1 MSNYVLKALSEEVDK
16 RLSNNKEIEPEVI
29 LEEKSDL
36 YEEEKKE
43 IYLEFIQDYRE
54 ISENH
59 LNQLEEFEERKE
71 KLENKLP
78 SKYGFRVVTTT
89 FSYSMLGMLYGGEPE
104 ASIFAVSGATLSSFD
119 EITFKGM
126 DLSEIAKKA
135 GAGGLTGF
143 ILGKIFDPPNS
154 VSWAYVGTI
163 LTGVPTIYKEYKKAE
178 REAREFE
185 EISETL
191 EEKRKNYSSKKE
203 KLIQEK
209 IESYEI

>member
-1 MSNYVLKALSEEVDK
+1 MSKYAFKVLSEEVDK
-16 RLSNNKEIEPEVI
+16 RLSSDKEIEPEVI
-29 LEEKSDL
+29 LEGKSDI
-36 YEEEKKE
+36 YKEEKKE
-43 IYLEFIQDYRE
+43 IYREFIQDYRE

-59 LNQLEEFEERKE
+59 LNQIEELEERKE
-71 KLENKLP
+71 ELENKVP
-78 SKYGFRVVTTT
+78 SKYGFRVISTT

-126 DLSEIAKKA
+126 DLSGIAKKA

-163 LTGVPTIYKEYKKAE
+163 LTGVPAIYKEYKKAE

-185 EISETL
+185 EISEIL
-191 EEKRKNYSSKKE
+191 NEKRESHSSKKE

-209 IESYEI
+209 IESS